1 MIIWIMG
8 LSGSGKSTL
17 AREIIKHVKKKHSN
31 TLLIDGDEF
40 REIFNNDL
48 GYTIEDR
55 KKNALRISRFCKFCE
70 RQNVNVVCAILSIF
84 PEIRTWNKKNLSN
97 YYEVFIDTPLTE
109 LKKRDGKRLYEKFR
123 KKEIKNV
130 VGLDIKFQ
138 KPKSANLTI
147 INNKKLDDLLKFA
160 KNIST
165 KISR

>member
-1 MIIWIMG
+1 M
-8 LSGSGKSTL
+8 
-17 AREIIKHVKKKHSN
+17 
-31 TLLIDGDEF
+31 
-40 REIFNNDL
+40 
-48 GYTIEDR
+48 
-55 KKNALRISRFCKFCE
+55 
-70 RQNVNVVCAILSIF
+70 SIF

>member
-55 KKNALRISRFCKFCE
+55 KKMH
-70 RQNVNVVCAILSIF
+70 
-84 PEIRTWNKKNLSN
+84 
-97 YYEVFIDTPLTE
+97 YEYQDFVSFVKD
-109 LKKRDGKRLYEKFR
+109 KM
-123 KKEIKNV
+123 
-130 VGLDIKFQ
+130 
-138 KPKSANLTI
+138 
-147 INNKKLDDLLKFA
+147 
-160 KNIST
+160 
-165 KISR
+165 